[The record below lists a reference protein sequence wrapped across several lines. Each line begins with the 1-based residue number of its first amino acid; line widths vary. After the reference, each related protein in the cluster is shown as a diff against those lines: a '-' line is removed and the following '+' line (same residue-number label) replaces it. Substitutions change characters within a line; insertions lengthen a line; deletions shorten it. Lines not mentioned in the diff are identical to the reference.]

1 MPETGFHGSVPD
13 VSSLPADHAR
23 LTAALADLTVR
34 FGANLQ
40 PGQIVA
46 IQTEPGKEH
55 LARAVAEAAYAHG
68 ARFVDLQLFDPYV
81 KHARALH
88 ADPDTHGFVP
98 DWLREWE
105 LALGRERAARISL
118 RGPIAP
124 RLMDDVDPSLAGR
137 DMLPRVPEFGQV
149 VRERKTAWTM
159 VPAPTPGWAAVV
171 HPDLEPDAALDRLW
185 KDVEYVCRLDA
196 PDPVAA
202 WRQRFEELGSI
213 AARINAL
220 EIDAVRFDGPGID
233 LEIGLLPAG
242 RWTYAETTTVEG
254 VRHAPN
260 LPTEEIYTSPDPER
274 VNGVVRATKPLFNA
288 GVIIA
293 GIEVAFE
300 RGHAVRID
308 AERGGEALRA
318 LTSCD
323 EGARRIGEVAL
334 VGSESRVGD
343 LDTIFYDSLLDENAS
358 SHIAF
363 GHGFPF
369 VVGEED
375 ADRVNSSATHID
387 FMIGG
392 EEVDVTGVTR
402 DGREIPLL
410 RGGGW
415 QI

>member
-1 MPETGFHGSVPD
+1 MSSRSV
-13 VSSLPADHAR
+13 DHAR
-23 LTAALADLTVR
+23 LIDALADLTIR

-46 IQTEPGKEH
+46 IQTEPGKEE

-68 ARFVDLQLFDPYV
+68 AKFVDLQLFDPYV

-105 LALGRERAARISL
+105 LALGRERAARVSL

-124 RLMDDVDPSLAGR
+124 HLMDDVDAALAGR

-159 VPAPTPGWAAVV
+159 VPAPTLGWAEAV

-202 WRQRFEELGSI
+202 WRERFAELASTS
-213 AARINAL
+213 ARINEL
-220 EIDAVRFDGPGID
+220 QLDAVRFAGPGTA
-233 LEIGLLPAG
+233 LEVGLLPAG
-242 RWTYAETTTVEG
+242 RWTYAETTTVDG
-254 VRHAPN
+254 VKHAPN
-260 LPTEEIYTSPDPER
+260 LPSEEVYTSPDPER
-274 VNGVVRATKPLFNA
+274 VDGVVRATKPLFNA
-288 GVIIA
+288 GIMIT

-300 RGHAVRID
+300 RGRAVRID
-308 AERGGEALRA
+308 AERGAEALRT

-334 VGSESRVGD
+334 VGSEGRVGD
-343 LDTIFYDSLLDENAS
+343 LDTVFYDTLLDENAS

-369 VVGEED
+369 VVGDED
-375 ADRVNSSATHID
+375 AGRVNSSATHMD

-392 EEVDVTGVTR
+392 DDVDVTGVTR
-402 DGREIPLL
+402 DGREVPLL
-410 RGGGW
+410 RGGAW